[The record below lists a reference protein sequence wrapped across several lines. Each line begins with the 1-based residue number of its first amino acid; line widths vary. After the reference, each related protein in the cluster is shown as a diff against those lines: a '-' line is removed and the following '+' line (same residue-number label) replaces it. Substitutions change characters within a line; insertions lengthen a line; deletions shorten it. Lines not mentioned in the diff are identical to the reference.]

1 MKEKPTIV
9 LVDDH
14 QHFREGIKLFLEIEN
29 IGVVIAEAE
38 NGLEFLHAM
47 VFLRPDIVIM
57 DVQMPQVDGVEA
69 TKIALSKYPEVK
81 ILVLS
86 MFRGVNEFET
96 LISAGISGFI
106 VKSSFKDEIEIAI
119 ETILS
124 GNKYFSSEIPSDIK

>member
-1 MKEKPTIV
+1 MKEKPTIL

-14 QHFREGIKLFLEIEN
+14 EHFREGIKLFLELEN
-29 IGVVIAEAE
+29 IGVVIGEAE
-38 NGLEFLHAM
+38 NGLEFLHSM

-86 MFRGVNEFET
+86 MFRGVNEFKA

-119 ETILS
+119 ETVLN
-124 GNKYFSSEIPSDIK
+124 GKKYFSSEIPSGIN

>member
-57 DVQMPQVDGVEA
+57 DVQMPLVDGVEA
-69 TKIALSKYPEVK
+69 TKIALFKYPEVK